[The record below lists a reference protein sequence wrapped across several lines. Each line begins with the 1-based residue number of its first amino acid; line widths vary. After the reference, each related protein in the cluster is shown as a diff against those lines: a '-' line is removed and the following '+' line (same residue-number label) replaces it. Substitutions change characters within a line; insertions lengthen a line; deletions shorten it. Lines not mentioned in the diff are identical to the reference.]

1 MGLRSVLVDRAY
13 RIRKGAT
20 SKRVEGSTVFNSQES
35 EAIRVRLSVQQAG
48 ERADNGR
55 VLTEPQPTLLVYKK
69 DLLGE
74 ELDWRATDRIRVESV
89 ELGTHEFEV
98 SGDPQPIRKKR
109 RIIGWTLNLRRTEE
123 NEVWGRSRKPG
134 GAT

>member
-1 MGLRSVLVDRAY
+1 MLVDRAY

-20 SKRVEGSTVFNSQES
+20 SQRVEGSTVFTAQES
-35 EAIRVRLSVQQAG
+35 EPIKVRLTVQQAG
-48 ERADNGR
+48 ERTEDGR

-74 ELDWRATDRIRVESV
+74 EIDWKATDRIRVESA
-89 ELGTHEFEV
+89 ELGVHEFEI

-109 RIIGWTLNLRRTEE
+109 RVIGWTLNLRRTEE
-123 NEVWGRSRKPG
+123 NEVWGRNRKPRS
-134 GAT
+134 